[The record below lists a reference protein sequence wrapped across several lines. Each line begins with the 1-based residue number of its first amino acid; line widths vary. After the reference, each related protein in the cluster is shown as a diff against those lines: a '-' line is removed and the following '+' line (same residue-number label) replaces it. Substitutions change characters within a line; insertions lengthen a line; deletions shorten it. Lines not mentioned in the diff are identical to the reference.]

1 MELPIVA
8 AIILAAI
15 VALALV
21 YVRKRGPRLR
31 LMRRYVSARVLLLHP
46 ERTAAEDRDIEAIRA
61 ECVREW
67 GPLMDPTQPARQ
79 RLQYL
84 PPELRM
90 TTAGLDGS
98 EDPADVE
105 VYADLLLNFIGPGWA
120 AINPSD
126 WETIRLEF
134 VRSIYDRHSLAFAD
148 RGEDERHTLTLGVV
162 RAIALHF
169 FDFPFTQ
176 VRYTLPRGGRQASS
190 KADEDATR
198 LRLALVARRVFFA
211 GMVNAPGMTEGARA
225 GATAYVETFDKA
237 FESAV
242 AAGQTPN
249 EAAVSADAAAAVSAD
264 AAAERVSKRVAASRS
279 G

>member
-1 MELPIVA
+1 MELPVLV
-8 AIILAAI
+8 AIILVVI
-15 VALALV
+15 VAIAFLYMRA
-21 YVRKRGPRLR
+21 RGTRLR
-31 LMRRYVSARVLLLHP
+31 MIMRYMKARALTLKAQP
-46 ERTAAEDRDIEAIRA
+46 TATEKGEVEAIRA
-61 ECVREW
+61 ACMREW

-84 PPELRM
+84 PPELGM

-126 WETIRLEF
+126 WEKIRLEF

-176 VRYTLPRGGRQASS
+176 VRYTLPRGGRQDSS

-198 LRLALVARRVFFA
+198 LRLELVARRVILA
-211 GMVNAPGMTEGARA
+211 GMANAPGMTEGARA

-237 FESAV
+237 FESAI
-242 AAGQTPN
+242 AAGQTRN
-249 EAAVSADAAAAVSAD
+249 QAAVSAG
-264 AAAERVSKRVAASRS
+264 AAAERVSKRVVASR
-279 G
+279 GG